1 MPEKRL
7 FLRSGTGTRFI
18 RLTPLS
24 QIFTLVTSAAFIG
37 WAIVAT
43 AIVLLDTIG
52 TGNFRDQ
59 ARRDQAIYEERLN
72 ALANERDTRAQ
83 EALTAQERFNTALA
97 QVSEM
102 QSELLTSEDQ
112 RRELDRAMEVMQATL
127 RRVMGQRELLQRDLD
142 QLAAQLDH
150 DTGKPVDDS
159 SSKSVAS
166 TMDYVT
172 DTLEDVAV
180 ERDHAR
186 RRAFQAH
193 EEMANLELEIQFL
206 EEKGGRIF
214 RQLEEAMS
222 ISVKPLDKMFRNA
235 GLNTDRLLE
244 QVRRGYSGQ
253 GGALSPITYAPD
265 ALNTVDPTVDR
276 ANNILAQLDK
286 LNIYRIAA
294 EKAPFD
300 MPVKST
306 HRYTSGF
313 GPRWGQMHTGSDF
326 AASRGTPIYATADGV
341 VTRAEWGSGYGRVV
355 YVKHAFGIETRYAHL
370 AKIRVK
376 KGQRVSRGQ
385 RIGDMGNSGRSTGT
399 HLHYEVRVNG
409 KAVNPMT
416 FIKAGRD
423 VF

>member
-150 DTGKPVDDS
+150 DTGK
-159 SSKSVAS
+159 
-166 TMDYVT
+166 
-172 DTLEDVAV
+172 
-180 ERDHAR
+180 
-186 RRAFQAH
+186 
-193 EEMANLELEIQFL
+193 
-206 EEKGGRIF
+206 
-214 RQLEEAMS
+214 
-222 ISVKPLDKMFRNA
+222 
-235 GLNTDRLLE
+235 
-244 QVRRGYSGQ
+244 
-253 GGALSPITYAPD
+253 
-265 ALNTVDPTVDR
+265 
-276 ANNILAQLDK
+276 
-286 LNIYRIAA
+286 
-294 EKAPFD
+294 
-300 MPVKST
+300 
-306 HRYTSGF
+306 
-313 GPRWGQMHTGSDF
+313 
-326 AASRGTPIYATADGV
+326 
-341 VTRAEWGSGYGRVV
+341 
-355 YVKHAFGIETRYAHL
+355 
-370 AKIRVK
+370 
-376 KGQRVSRGQ
+376 
-385 RIGDMGNSGRSTGT
+385 
-399 HLHYEVRVNG
+399 
-409 KAVNPMT
+409 
-416 FIKAGRD
+416 
-423 VF
+423 

>member
-159 SSKSVAS
+159 SSESVAS

-206 EEKGGRIF
+206 EEKGDRIF

-235 GLNTDRLLE
+235 GLNTERLLE

-265 ALNTVDPTVDR
+265 ALNTVDPTVYR
-276 ANNILAQLDK
+276 AK
-286 LNIYRIAA
+286 H
-294 EKAPFD
+294 FG
-300 MPVKST
+300 ST
-306 HRYTSGF
+306 RQTQYLSYC
-313 GPRWGQMHTGSDF
+313 S
-326 AASRGTPIYATADGV
+326 
-341 VTRAEWGSGYGRVV
+341 
-355 YVKHAFGIETRYAHL
+355 
-370 AKIRVK
+370 
-376 KGQRVSRGQ
+376 
-385 RIGDMGNSGRSTGT
+385 
-399 HLHYEVRVNG
+399 
-409 KAVNPMT
+409 
-416 FIKAGRD
+416 
-423 VF
+423 